1 MDSRVH
7 SDSVDNR
14 DSVGVT
20 YRSLELCRPSKYSVL
35 KNRSNF
41 KLKERGAY
49 IDVPVDSTMSEL
61 LFELYCPQ
69 LTKLQIFN
77 PRYRSQRDIQ
87 TLVQTGNNY
96 LYSIKNVEPGNWQ
109 AVVECKTD
117 FYIEI
122 RGQSPVDFF
131 FTFASSDN
139 NFKPTSPFGLNPR
152 TVSSQIANDDDKKY
166 LLVHSL
172 GVENVELQSVQFKQV
187 IHKIKNLMKELVI
200 SFLCFFIIFIK
211 FLGGCP
217 L

>member
-1 MDSRVH
+1 
-7 SDSVDNR
+7 
-14 DSVGVT
+14 
-20 YRSLELCRPSKYSVL
+20 
-35 KNRSNF
+35 
-41 KLKERGAY
+41 
-49 IDVPVDSTMSEL
+49 MSEL

-152 TVSSQIANDDDKKY
+152 TVSSQISNDDDKKY

-187 IHKIKNLMKELVI
+187 NKNFNFHFSTQHGERSSIGLSKFSGLMGQNQAV
-200 SFLCFFIIFIK
+200 
-211 FLGGCP
+211 
-217 L
+217 